1 LALKKFVIAL
11 GKPTVTREIGLLG
24 ADTRFKGLVRFRGTL
39 RVDGLVDG
47 NIQAEPGSGSVL
59 IINQEARVTGDIS
72 ADQVLISGAV
82 LGEVRATERVE
93 IYRSGDLKGDI
104 YTKDIMIEAG
114 AAFAGYCHME
124 GTKAKEKGEKRNEDS
139 AHPKEARVGVAATS

>member
-1 LALKKFVIAL
+1 ML

-24 ADTRFKGLVRFRGTL
+24 GDTRFKGVVRFRGTL
-39 RVDGLVDG
+39 RVDGRVEG

-59 IINQEARVTGDIS
+59 IINQEATVTGDVS
-72 ADQVLISGAV
+72 ADQVLISGV
-82 LGEVRATERVE
+82 VVGEVRASERVE

-124 GTKAKEKGEKRNEDS
+124 GAQSKEKEGNRIKD
-139 AHPKEARVGVAATS
+139 PARRAEVRAGVVITS